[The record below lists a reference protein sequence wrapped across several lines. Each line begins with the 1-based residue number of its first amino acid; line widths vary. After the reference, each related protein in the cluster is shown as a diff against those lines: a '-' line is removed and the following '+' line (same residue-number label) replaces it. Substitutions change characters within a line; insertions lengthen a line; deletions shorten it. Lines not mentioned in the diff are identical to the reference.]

1 MVLSMLVALTTAPAL
16 LGTAEAIRQ
25 GQSKDR
31 REEHR
36 ARRCNLIVTC
46 VKSCIRSREI
56 DSRRVVLKDNKLYI
70 DVGTITEP
78 EQETSQPQETQFGHP
93 FAGYYLPYPDEK
105 YEGLVSTIVDEPPV
119 LNWIY
124 VDKDTYEVKYGIRA
138 QAQPNIHG
146 PFDCT
151 RQDRRVTLEGWE
163 GFVAVEE
170 EEGLWAL
177 YFDRD
182 DNGLKGKVKPG
193 TRVLEIELTRKE
205 KRISKQMKTSTVQIE
220 KTATSSIKNG
230 GSTTVQKNPDV
241 RTERAPSPL
250 KSSAPSIQEERDHPP
265 YLDRSQEGK
274 DREKNGMDQNSHVH
288 RHNEESVHIR
298 SPTSDSDDKKPIVSV
313 PSRSSPATAADAH
326 EITQS
331 KIETLPIRTTRSS
344 RPDGFNRATPLLSVS
359 HSPPSDDYYRGT
371 MSDTP
376 ISPGEKSG
384 RDNRLSWAGPKAKTS
399 TSTNAELSVPNGIPG
414 TRKRRWPNI

>member
-1 MVLSMLVALTTAPAL
+1 M
-16 LGTAEAIRQ
+16 
-25 GQSKDR
+25 
-31 REEHR
+31 
-36 ARRCNLIVTC
+36 
-46 VKSCIRSREI
+46 
-56 DSRRVVLKDNKLYI
+56 
-70 DVGTITEP
+70 
-78 EQETSQPQETQFGHP
+78 
-93 FAGYYLPYPDEK
+93 
-105 YEGLVSTIVDEPPV
+105 

-205 KRISKQMKTSTVQIE
+205 KRISKQKTSTVQIE

-241 RTERAPSPL
+241 RTERALSPL
-250 KSSAPSIQEERDHPP
+250 KSSAPSSQEERDHPP
-265 YLDRSQEGK
+265 YLDRSQEGENM
-274 DREKNGMDQNSHVH
+274 EKNGMDQNSRVY
-288 RHNEESVHIR
+288 RHKEESVHIR
-298 SPTSDSDDKKPIVSV
+298 SPTSDSDVKKPIVS
-313 PSRSSPATAADAH
+313 SPGTAADAH
-326 EITQS
+326 NITQS

-344 RPDGFNRATPLLSVS
+344 RPDGFNRAIPLLSVP

-376 ISPGEKSG
+376 NSPGEKSG

-399 TSTNAELSVPNGIPG
+399 TSTNAESSVPNGIPG
-414 TRKRRWPNI
+414 TRKRLWSNI

>member
-56 DSRRVVLKDNKLYI
+56 DSRQVVLKDNKLYI
-70 DVGTITEP
+70 DVGTRTEP
-78 EQETSQPQETQFGHP
+78 EQETSQPQQTQFGHP

-193 TRVLEIELTRKE
+193 TRVLEVELTRKE
-205 KRISKQMKTSTVQIE
+205 KRIPKQKISTVQVE
-220 KTATSSIKNG
+220 KTTTSSIKNG
-230 GSTTVQKNPDV
+230 GSTTVQKNTDV
-241 RTERAPSPL
+241 PTERAPSPL
-250 KSSAPSIQEERDHPP
+250 KSSAPRIQEERENPS
-265 YLDRSQEGK
+265 YLVHSGEGE
-274 DREKNGMDQNSHVH
+274 DMEKNGMDQNSHVY

-298 SPTSDSDDKKPIVSV
+298 SPTFDSDGKKSVVSV
-313 PSRSSPATAADAH
+313 PSPSSPATAADAH
-326 EITQS
+326 KITQP

-344 RPDGFNRATPLLSVS
+344 RPDEFNRTIPLLSVPR
-359 HSPPSDDYYRGT
+359 SPPSNDYYRGT

-376 ISPGEKSG
+376 NSPGEKCG

-399 TSTNAELSVPNGIPG
+399 TSTNTELSVPNGIPG
-414 TRKRRWPNI
+414 TRKRRWSNI

>member
-1 MVLSMLVALTTAPAL
+1 M
-16 LGTAEAIRQ
+16 
-25 GQSKDR
+25 
-31 REEHR
+31 
-36 ARRCNLIVTC
+36 
-46 VKSCIRSREI
+46 
-56 DSRRVVLKDNKLYI
+56 
-70 DVGTITEP
+70 
-78 EQETSQPQETQFGHP
+78 
-93 FAGYYLPYPDEK
+93 
-105 YEGLVSTIVDEPPV
+105 

-151 RQDRRVTLEGWE
+151 RQDRRVILEGWE
-163 GFVAVEE
+163 GFVGVEE

-205 KRISKQMKTSTVQIE
+205 KRISKQKISTVQIE

-250 KSSAPSIQEERDHPP
+250 KSSAPSIQEERENPS
-265 YLDRSQEGK
+265 YLVHSKEGK
-274 DREKNGMDQNSHVH
+274 NMEKNGMDQDSHVY

-298 SPTSDSDDKKPIVSV
+298 SPTSDSDGKKPVVSV
-313 PSRSSPATAADAH
+313 PSPSSPATAADAH
-326 EITQS
+326 KITQP
-331 KIETLPIRTTRSS
+331 KIKTLPIRTTRSS
-344 RPDGFNRATPLLSVS
+344 RPNGFNRAIPLLSVP

-376 ISPGEKSG
+376 NSPGEKSG

-414 TRKRRWPNI
+414 TRKRRWSNI